1 MWTRAV
7 DLDALEQVRAR
18 GLTTFELSNDI
29 AAELRLKYIEDPKV
43 SVEVDTSRPLSWVRS
58 SGRAAISMSTP

>member
-43 SVEVDTSRPLSWVRS
+43 SVEVDTYRPFL
-58 SGRAAISMSTP
+58 G